1 MRRKILE
8 LLETD
13 SKLTPKQIAVMLGEE
28 EAAVEK
34 EIAAMEEEGI
44 ILQYSTFI
52 NWEKV
57 DHQEVVSALID
68 VKVTPQRDVGFDEV
82 AERIYRYPEVRSVM
96 LMSGMYDLS
105 VEVAGKSMK
114 EVATFVSQR
123 LATLDQ
129 VQSTMTHF
137 VLKRYKENG
146 VIFNEKDEDYR
157 QVVTP

>member
-13 SKLTPKQIAVMLGEE
+13 SKLTPKQISVMLGED

-34 EIAAMEEEGI
+34 EIAAMEEGGI

-57 DHQEVVSALID
+57 DHREVVSALID

-114 EVATFVSQR
+114 DVATFVSQR

-157 QVVTP
+157 QVIIP

>member
-1 MRRKILE
+1 MRCKILE

-13 SKLTPKQIAVMLGEE
+13 SKLTLQQISVMLGEE

-34 EIAAMEEEGI
+34 EIAALEEEGV

-57 DHQEVVSALID
+57 ADYELVSALID
-68 VKVTPQRDVGFDEV
+68 VKVTPQRDVGFDEI

-105 VEVAGKSMK
+105 VEVTGKSMK
-114 EVATFVSQR
+114 DVATFVSQR

-146 VIFNEKDEDYR
+146 VIFDDKEQDHR
-157 QVVTP
+157 QVITP

>member
-1 MRRKILE
+1 MRCKILE

-13 SKLTPKQIAVMLGEE
+13 SKLTPKQISVMLGEE

-34 EIAAMEEEGI
+34 EIATLEEEGV

-57 DHQEVVSALID
+57 AKQEVVSALID
-68 VKVTPQRDVGFDEV
+68 VKVTPQRDVGFDEI
-82 AERIYRYPEVRSVM
+82 AERIYRYPEVRSVT

-105 VEVAGKSMK
+105 VEVVGTSMK
-114 EVATFVSQR
+114 DVATFVSQR
-123 LATLDQ
+123 LAVLDQ
-129 VQSTMTHF
+129 VQSTMTNF

-146 VIFNEKDEDYR
+146 VIFDDKEQDHR
-157 QVVTP
+157 QVITP